1 VKIVLDTNVLI
12 AATFWEGASAK
23 VMEMIEQKKIRGYV
37 SEKILNEYANSI
49 QKKRLQIKKKELGIL
64 LSYAKLASITE
75 KINPE
80 VRYKVVLADP
90 DDDKIIECAKAADAD
105 CILSYDHHL
114 LDLKVILGVPVLT
127 PEQFLS
133 MQVGKPKGI

>member
-1 VKIVLDTNVLI
+1 MKIVLDTNVLI

-37 SEKILNEYANSI
+37 SEEILNEYANSI

-133 MQVGKPKGI
+133 MQAGKPKGI